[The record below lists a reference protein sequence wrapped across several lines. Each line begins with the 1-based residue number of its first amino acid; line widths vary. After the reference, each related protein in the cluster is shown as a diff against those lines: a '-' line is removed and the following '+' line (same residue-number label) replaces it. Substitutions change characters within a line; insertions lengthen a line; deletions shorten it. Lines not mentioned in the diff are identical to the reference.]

1 MKTQKHSKNVKICDG
16 MTNMLKRK
24 GDGIRGGYKGVLK
37 YMGNDLRNIMYKCCK
52 CYSLIN
58 LGDR

>member
-1 MKTQKHSKNVKICDG
+1 